1 MNGGFYINMQAPGLP
16 FEIGKIIEG
25 KDHRRVFVAD
35 VVYSLVEKDWLV
47 IYHSLDEKD
56 IIKGTYTLNLDTFM
70 LGL

>member
-1 MNGGFYINMQAPGLP
+1 MIDIPKLNFN
-16 FEIGKIIEG
+16 IGEVVIGQQNRK
-25 KDHRRVFVAD
+25 VFVAD
-35 VVYSLVEKDWLV
+35 VIYSMVEKDWLV